1 MNHCTPLF
9 IVHLLLGLRKKNVAP
24 GPGGLDDDPPLR
36 NPGATDLFG
45 QADAVVRHVLKGQDR
60 GVNWAA
66 FTHLFR

>member
-1 MNHCTPLF
+1 M
-9 IVHLLLGLRKKNVAP
+9 AP